1 MSTGSSDPPLLMS
14 SPARASRPRSGERAL
29 RLPPA
34 CAHSR
39 YELRELHWVAN
50 LCGLRAPLRA
60 FGSNR
65 THNLDR
71 IQKVETSSKNTRAPT
86 TAKSKALEHRP
97 PLNQKRWSTDLR
109 GGPNPHNEILPEFT
123 ERTQPR
129 TVPKSSKHP
138 ACFTPLR
145 SRVSHASSFHPAR
158 HSGAFPHLSIS
169 VRASSNGTPG
179 SGRERSVRPS
189 LPSQCASAS
198 LRSKSLS

>member
-97 PLNQKRWSTDLR
+97 PGRAKPAQRDSSRIHGTYST
-109 GGPNPHNEILPEFT
+109 PHSAKIIQASCMFHAVEIARFSRLIFSPGQTFWCFPAPLHICT
-123 ERTQPR
+123 RQFERHPRLWQRTLCTPFIAQP
-129 TVPKSSKHP
+129 
-138 ACFTPLR
+138 
-145 SRVSHASSFHPAR
+145 
-158 HSGAFPHLSIS
+158 
-169 VRASSNGTPG
+169 VR
-179 SGRERSVRPS
+179 
-189 LPSQCASAS
+189 LC
-198 LRSKSLS
+198 